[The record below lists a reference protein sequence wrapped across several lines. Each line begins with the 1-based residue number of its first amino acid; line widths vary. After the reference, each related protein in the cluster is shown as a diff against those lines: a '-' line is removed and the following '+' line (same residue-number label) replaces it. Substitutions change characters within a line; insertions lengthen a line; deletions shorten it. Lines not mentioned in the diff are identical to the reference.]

1 MQSIVGSFVEQ
12 HGSTPSKIIVDFA
25 QIEPNIIVVDNTHAI
40 EPVTLGTED
49 ILKLN
54 NLEVMTMAINKERE
68 CKHLLQEVLAIIV
81 QEDPYTIRLLG

>member
-1 MQSIVGSFVEQ
+1 
-12 HGSTPSKIIVDFA
+12 
-25 QIEPNIIVVDNTHAI
+25 VDNTHAI
-40 EPVTLGTED
+40 ESITLGTED

-68 CKHLLQEVLAIIV
+68 CKHLIQEVLAIIV